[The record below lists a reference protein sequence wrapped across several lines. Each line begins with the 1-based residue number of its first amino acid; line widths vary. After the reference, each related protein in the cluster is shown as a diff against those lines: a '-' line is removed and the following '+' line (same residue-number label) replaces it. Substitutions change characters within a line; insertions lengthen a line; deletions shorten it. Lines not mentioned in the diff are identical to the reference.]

1 MTALRMTFIS
11 FLSLFVTSSLMASS
25 PSSDQKPAEKKPTVI
40 VQDVK
45 TQKMSDRLVYP
56 GRVRSKIEALVT
68 AENEGQLKEILKPV
82 GSFVRRGEAVLIIQ
96 NTDPV
101 YKFAPVKVH
110 APASGLLSRLDVSL
124 LSKVEK
130 GAPLFLI
137 TDPGALKIEV
147 EIPANELGYFKIGHT
162 GKVESVTGDG
172 SKVETDAKVVG
183 LSPLVDPKTGTATA
197 QLEFGPKA
205 LGQSSAGL
213 SVAGQSLRP
222 GLIVQVQ
229 FNVNGRES
237 VILPSSSLTYKEG
250 KPHVR
255 ILDGVK
261 AQRVPVEIRSEL
273 GGSVELKSGVTG
285 GAKVI
290 TRSNRFISD
299 GEEVEIETSKTE

>member
-1 MTALRMTFIS
+1 MTALSIFIGS
-11 FLSLFVTSSLMASS
+11 IQILLCASLMASTTA
-25 PSSDQKPAEKKPTVI
+25 SDQKPAEKKPTVI

-45 TQKMSDRLVYP
+45 TQKMSDRLIYP
-56 GRVRSKIEALVT
+56 GRVRSKIEAQVT

-137 TDPGALKIEV
+137 TDPGALKVEV
-147 EIPANELGYFKIGHT
+147 EIPANELGYFKIGHS
-162 GKVESVTGDG
+162 GKVESITGDG

-197 QLEFGPKA
+197 QLEFGKKA
-205 LGQSSAGL
+205 LS
-213 SVAGQSLRP
+213 QSLRP

-229 FNVNGRES
+229 FSVNGRES

-250 KPHVR
+250 KPYVR
-255 ILDGVK
+255 ILDGIK

-273 GGSVELKSGVTG
+273 GGSVELKSGVVG

-290 TRSNRFISD
+290 TRANRFISD
-299 GEEVEIETSKTE
+299 GEEVEVETAKTE